1 MRKLLL
7 LAALWCSTVAL
18 AHAATYR
25 AYYGFEIVSISGG
38 NTTIRVWVGSD
49 PTSLENLAGQILW
62 TNSGNQGNSNW
73 IIASSG
79 SSSAYPAANYY
90 INFTFPSTAVD
101 INLTLVNC
109 DSGSTT
115 NNCYGYDEFF
125 ISSGPLPVELIR
137 FSALKE
143 DNNVLLQWTTASEH
157 NNAGFE
163 LERSA
168 DAVHWTN
175 VTWIP
180 TKNGNTDRVQQYA
193 FLDEHPIRGLNYY
206 RLRQTDRD
214 GKVVLYPVTV
224 VNMGGRD
231 YFYLTGN
238 VVQNSEANLFM
249 SETSSGVATLRLISA
264 TGQLVRSW
272 QVEAESEQILPI
284 DVSGLTPGIWFLQ
297 VNQSAAMRL
306 LVTE

>member
-7 LAALWCSTVAL
+7 LAALWCGSVAL
-18 AHAATYR
+18 SYAATYR
-25 AYYGFEIVSISGG
+25 AYYGFEIVSMSGG

-49 PTSLENLAGQILW
+49 PISSENLVGQILW
-62 TNSGNQGNSNW
+62 TNGGNQGNSNW
-73 IIASSG
+73 VIASSG
-79 SSSAYPAANYY
+79 NSSAYPAANYY
-90 INFTFPSTAVD
+90 INFTFPSSAVN

-125 ISSGPLPVELIR
+125 ISSGPLPVELIH
-137 FSALKE
+137 FSASKA
-143 DNNVLLQWTTASEH
+143 DKNVLLQWATASEH
-157 NNAGFE
+157 NNTGFE

-175 VTWIP
+175 VAWIS
-180 TKNGNTDRVQQYA
+180 TKNGNTDRVQEYA

-214 GKVVLYPVTV
+214 GKVVVYPVTA

-238 VVQNSEANLFM
+238 VVRNNEANLFM

-264 TGQLVRSW
+264 TGQLARSW
-272 QVEAESEQILPI
+272 QVEAEAEQILPI